1 MQSIPSRVQKFLL
14 RRLTKGRGVFAT
26 LRDERQTGKV
36 KHPLAAIASALL
48 LGLLSNRRTLRDVE
62 ALTETLQGPWRK
74 LVPKTISDTTLDTV
88 LRQLSDEQLQ
98 QGLVVLNRELKRSK
112 LLKQAPGLAVRLVV
126 VDGKNLATLDHDAQG
141 TAQARS
147 DDNKKWQRKDAKQA
161 AYGLTPALRACLAS
175 TEARPCLLQMPL
187 DPKTNETASFKT
199 FLQLLR
205 GSYGRSNI
213 LDVLSMDAGLTSLS
227 NANAVVDDNLRY
239 IFGLKANQ
247 TELFSEAKRLLEK
260 IAAERPPES
269 ESAWQRR
276 GSKTVRRQLWRTA
289 DLRGFENSVGTWSH
303 LDQTWLVRQ
312 TTRDG
317 YGNLEVED
325 RYFLS
330 SIPWEELA
338 GWQILQC
345 VRLHWDIE
353 NDVFNSLDVQ
363 WREDSGTWCTKGTAV
378 WALGVLRLIAYNI
391 VQALRRRNC
400 RRKRGR
406 HTWLDPL
413 PWRTL
418 FEHIFDALRGHGL
431 MLETA

>member
-14 RRLTKGRGVFAT
+14 RRLMKGRGVFAA
-26 LRDERQTGKV
+26 LQDERQAGKV
-36 KHPLAAIASALL
+36 RHPLAAVASAVL
-48 LGLLSNRRTLRDVE
+48 LGLLCNRRTLREV
-62 ALTETLQGPWRK
+62 ETLSAALHGPWRR
-74 LVPKTISDTTLDTV
+74 LVPMRISDTTLDTV

-98 QGLVVLNRELKRSK
+98 QGLVMLNRELKRSK
-112 LLKQAPGLAVRLVV
+112 LLKQAPGLPIRLVV
-126 VDGKNLATLDHDAQG
+126 VDGKRLATLDHDAQG
-141 TAQARS
+141 TAQPRS

-161 AYGLTPALRACLAS
+161 TYWLTPALRACLAS

-187 DPKTNETASFKT
+187 DPKANETASFKA

-205 GSYGRSNI
+205 GSYGRSDI

-227 NANAVVDDNLRY
+227 NANAVVDAKLRY

-247 TELFSEAKRLLEK
+247 TELFSEAKRLLEQN
-260 IAAERPPES
+260 AVDRPPES
-269 ESAWQRR
+269 ASGWQRR

-289 DLRGFENSVGTWSH
+289 DLRGFENSVGIWSH
-303 LDQTWLVRQ
+303 LEQTWLVRQ
-312 TTRDG
+312 TTRDRH
-317 YGNLEVED
+317 GNLEVED

-345 VRLHWDIE
+345 VRLHWAIE

-363 WREDSGTWCTKGTAV
+363 WLEDSGIWCTQGTAV
-378 WALGVLRLIAYNI
+378 WALGVLRLMAYNI

-418 FEHIFDALRGHGL
+418 FGHIFDALRGHGL
-431 MLETA
+431 TLETA

>member
-1 MQSIPSRVQKFLL
+1 MQSIPSRVQKFLF

-161 AYGLTPALRACLAS
+161 AYWLTPALRACLAS

-187 DPKTNETASFKT
+187 HPKANETASFKA

-205 GSYGRSNI
+205 DSYGRSNI

-247 TELFSEAKRLLEK
+247 TELFSEAERLLEK
-260 IAAERPPES
+260 IAVERPPES

-289 DLRGFENSVGTWSH
+289 DLRGFENSVGTPG
-303 LDQTWLVRQ
+303 LLC
-312 TTRDG
+312 
-317 YGNLEVED
+317 
-325 RYFLS
+325 
-330 SIPWEELA
+330 
-338 GWQILQC
+338 ILMH
-345 VRLHWDIE
+345 R
-353 NDVFNSLDVQ
+353 
-363 WREDSGTWCTKGTAV
+363 
-378 WALGVLRLIAYNI
+378 
-391 VQALRRRNC
+391 
-400 RRKRGR
+400 RGR
-406 HTWLDPL
+406 APQRVRALVGRL
-413 PWRTL
+413 SRT
-418 FEHIFDALRGHGL
+418 FFSHSPRAG
-431 MLETA
+431 